1 MKNRVDCAYKNV
13 CNGNHC
19 RSCELRNTPYDK
31 FIAYQLKID
40 NRKAKDEEE
49 EEEDRIALAN
59 EVLAKKSNY

>member
-19 RSCELRNTPYDK
+19 RSCELRNIPYDK
-31 FIAYQLKID
+31 VIAYQLKID
-40 NRKAKDEEE
+40 NRKAKE